1 MENKFFKVTCKC
13 GHVGR
18 NHFVRISFPIIAQNA
33 KDAAGIARYI
43 ARVKH
48 DHKDAILDCV
58 EISKEEYAEILEAN
72 GNDPYLRCSNPQ
84 EQEAIEGFSSRIED
98 EPSFLKSKKKKES
111 KRNRNV
117 SYKIKKQ
124 KEANDCLKAELNEF
138 VQRGIEYELFA
149 Y

>member
-18 NHFVRISFPIIAQNA
+18 AHFVRVSFPIIAQNA
-33 KDAAGIARYI
+33 RDAAGIARYI

-58 EISKEEYAEILEAN
+58 EINKEEYAEIFEAN
-72 GNDPYLRCSNPQ
+72 RNDPYLRCSNHQ
-84 EQEAIEGFSSRIED
+84 EQETIEDFSARIED
-98 EPSFLKSKKKKES
+98 EPSFLKNRKRKEN
-111 KRNRNV
+111 KGNRNV

-124 KEANDCLKAELNEF
+124 KEVTNYLEDELNEYI
-138 VQRGIEYELFA
+138 QRGIEYELFA